1 MPRYTLDENKRVI
14 VATDRD
20 AFDAGQMCW
29 GTMQEDRIDNF
40 APCPIDRSRNR
51 HVIKTHFHGREIERD
66 DVVYFFYTKV
76 QTDIYGFGEKL
87 YYAKTFGEALRNH
100 QLAIREIRAKEKELR
115 HDAGREDIS
124 RGDDTF
130 RQEPDG
136 IEQELDGDCPEP
148 DNPIPRPV
156 RVTSTP
162 TESDGEFTTWN
173 SSNYSGDRSHTINA
187 EWRTYAV
194 ESDSS
199 D

>member
-20 AFDAGQMCW
+20 AYNTGQMHW

-40 APCPIDRSRNR
+40 APYPIDHSRNR
-51 HVIKTHFHGREIERD
+51 HVIKTHFHGCEIELD

-136 IEQELDGDCPEP
+136 DCTEFV
-148 DNPIPRPV
+148 NPIPRPQFT
-156 RVTSTP
+156 RTP
-162 TESDGEFTTWN
+162 TGTDATFRAWVTNNN
-173 SSNYSGDRSHTINA
+173 SSGDTADGPTVSLEWTYGEDCESSG
-187 EWRTYAV
+187 
-194 ESDSS
+194 SD
-199 D
+199 